1 MNVSALI
8 GLRYYRS
15 RSSNRFVSIISLVS
29 FLGLVLGV
37 VALIVVVS
45 VMNGFDRELKHRI
58 LGAVPHLV
66 VDHLNI
72 EDVKDWSRNYPV
84 AAVTPFQQAQLLLLA
99 NGGSHLILVYGVDPA
114 LEENASTL
122 VSAIDTG
129 SIESLNESGLELIL
143 GRSVAR
149 RLGIEVGDR
158 INLVVPRISAGGETV
173 SPYLASV
180 QLTGTLNLGS
190 ELDYRLGVMHLSDL
204 QQLTLTAPKT
214 RVTFTDLFAA
224 PLMKRELQA
233 KGIIASDW
241 TDQFGDFFQT
251 VRMEKVMMFILLSF
265 VVAIASFSIISGL
278 TMLVD
283 SKKRDIA
290 VLRTMGLSEV
300 GVLKVFLV
308 QGLGIAIAGV
318 SAGLLIGIPLAF
330 YTPDIMD
337 VVESWI
343 GFSIVAGT
351 YFDQIPSDVR
361 WPDIL
366 VIAGVTF
373 LISFAATLYPSF
385 KAARLHPAEI
395 LRYE

>member
-15 RSSNRFVSIISLVS
+15 RSGNRFVSIISLVS

-66 VDHLNI
+66 VDHLDI
-72 EDVKDWSRNYPV
+72 EEVKDWSRNYPV
-84 AAVTPFQQAQLLLLA
+84 EAVTPFQQAQLLLLA
-99 NGGSHLILVYGVDPA
+99 NGGSHLISVYGVVPE

-122 VSAIDTG
+122 VHAIDTG
-129 SIESLNESGLELIL
+129 SIESLNGSGLELIL

-173 SPYLASV
+173 TPYLASV
-180 QLTGTLNLGS
+180 QLTGTLDLGS

-204 QQLTLTAPKT
+204 QQLTLAAPKT
-214 RVTFTDLFAA
+214 RVTFSDLFAA
-224 PLMKRELQA
+224 PLMKRELSA
-233 KGIIASDW
+233 KGVSATDW

-318 SAGLLIGIPLAF
+318 SVGLLVGIPLAF
-330 YTPDIMD
+330 YIPDIMD

-385 KAARLHPAEI
+385 RAARLHPAEI